1 MMCCWSLHLSAPCS
15 CAHSCPRP
23 AQSPRPPAPRRP
35 YIMDLG
41 STNGTFLNKERIEP
55 QRYYELMA
63 TVRGQV
69 VFGGGGCREG
79 EVGADAARGSA
90 RGLQRVA

>member
-1 MMCCWSLHLSAPCS
+1 
-15 CAHSCPRP
+15 
-23 AQSPRPPAPRRP
+23 
-35 YIMDLG
+35 MDLG

-69 VFGGGGCREG
+69 VFGGG
-79 EVGADAARGSA
+79 AAGKVRWGRMQPEAVRGVC
-90 RGLQRVA
+90 RGLREWVAFGSLNPPHPHTHCRTCCALGTARASMC